1 MIEIDGQKTNRHRK
15 IREKTDRQ
23 KDRYTKERK
32 TYRKSNEN
40 TIIKTTQ
47 RGRQNTVGQIER
59 LTKRK
64 IEKRQTIKHHQ
75 T

>member
-64 IEKRQTIKHHQ
+64 IEKKTDN
-75 T
+75 